1 MSRERSRILA
11 ISLAIGMA
19 VVLLPSSLLPIST
32 LAAAPGA
39 TAADGPGALSH
50 FDLARKDCLGTARN
64 TTSKVWYTVANG
76 VLSDVYFPT
85 ADNTNVETLQFVV
98 TDGKT
103 FTDLQSRDTTYT
115 VQSLDARSLDCRT
128 TSTAKSGRYQIVTDY
143 LTDPSRNTVVMRTK
157 FTPLIGDLATYNLY
171 VRYDPSINGNGGGGA
186 GNGGGDTG
194 IVDTST
200 GHALPVAFDTNTASQ
215 ASNRTYATPVF
226 SALDASTPF
235 TQVSN
240 GFAGAASDGLRQ
252 LDGAHSLTA
261 TFANA
266 TNGNLVQTT
275 AVNLS
280 RGGNFTIALGFGT
293 TQADATAAAEG
304 TLSTISTS
312 SRRRT
317 TTHGTSTTT
326 RWRLRPTM

>member
-1 MSRERSRILA
+1 
-11 ISLAIGMA
+11 MA